1 MGEKVS
7 IELEERKL
15 EELEAI
21 ARLASEKSGR
31 EVSVEELIGN
41 AIDWHLARL
50 SKELKIAF

>member
-1 MGEKVS
+1 MGEKIN
-7 IELEERKL
+7 IELEENKL
-15 EELEAI
+15 EKLETI

-50 SKELKIAF
+50 LKELKITF

>member
-1 MGEKVS
+1 MGEKIN
-7 IELEERKL
+7 IELEENTLEKL
-15 EELEAI
+15 ETI

-50 SKELKIAF
+50 LKELKITF

>member
-1 MGEKVS
+1 MGEKIN

-15 EELEAI
+15 EKLETI
-21 ARLASEKSGR
+21 ARLTSEKSGR

-50 SKELKIAF
+50 SKELKITF

>member
-1 MGEKVS
+1 MAEKIN
-7 IELEERKL
+7 IELEESKL
-15 EELEAI
+15 EKLEAI